1 MQIKKKRRPF
11 ISSRTKTSTVPMLDS
26 MSQTSNWCHHFV
38 NEAIIYP
45 IILTLSVG
53 YREKKKYLKGLQ
65 LGNITNWEVKCCYS

>member
-1 MQIKKKRRPF
+1 
-11 ISSRTKTSTVPMLDS
+11 MLDS

-53 YREKKKYLKGLQ
+53 YREKKVPQRPTTWKYHQ
-65 LGNITNWEVKCCYS
+65 LGGKILL